1 MTKIVLEVFES
12 VPVDITTSVTT
23 LQILKLTYLTEE
35 GVKQDFPIKQ
45 SPVLVNSPEFMT
57 GYVTKLNEKRWG
69 FELYLRG
76 GKAYL
81 ETDKGSPVLSVEIEL
96 I

>member
-23 LQILKLTYLTEE
+23 LQILKLSYKDESGT
-35 GVKQDFPIKQ
+35 KQDFPIDQ
-45 SPVLVNSPEFMT
+45 SPVLVNSPDFVI
-57 GYVTKLNEKRWG
+57 GYVTKLNDKRWG
-69 FELYLRG
+69 FELYLKG
-76 GKAYL
+76 GKVYL
-81 ETDKGSPVLSVEIEL
+81 DTDKGSPVLSVEFEL

>member
-1 MTKIVLEVFES
+1 MTKVILEVFES
-12 VPVDITTSVTT
+12 APVDVTTDVTT
-23 LQILKLTYLTEE
+23 LQILKLTYLTED

-45 SPVLVNSPEFMT
+45 SPVLVNRPDFMT
-57 GYVTKLNEKRWG
+57 GYVTKLNGKRWG
-69 FELYLRG
+69 FELYLKD

-81 ETDKGSPVLSVEIEL
+81 ETDKGSPVLSVEFEL